1 MKILSR
7 PGMPSETDIPAPL
20 EVRRAAA
27 EIIRAGRYDEEEL
40 EDALVLIGG
49 YLWETWDEEEDEDEN
64 DDLSPPELEQ
74 RLRTLQ
80 SDLARAAD
88 GFIGRQ
94 LPAGDAGTLDLIRY
108 HPSSGELT
116 IYELKAREIQVSDL
130 AQVESYRVA
139 LEEFD
144 PDDLARLLVNNSG
157 RKGISRVWEPEE
169 LRGMLDYRDDEVIDN
184 EALLENG
191 DPDYD
196 PDLRRISCAVVGNG
210 YKARVSRLAKS
221 MGIELIHIPDLITTA
236 LEELSKAE
244 PYVAKEEET
253 KQALG
258 R

>member
-27 EIIRAGRYDEEEL
+27 EIIRTGRYDEEEL

-49 YLWETWDEEEDEDEN
+49 YLWETWDDEEDEDEN

-74 RLRTLQ
+74 RLQILQ
-80 SDLARAAD
+80 SDLARAAG

-94 LPAGDAGTLDLIRY
+94 LSAGDAGTLDLIRY
-108 HPSSGELT
+108 YPSSGELT

-139 LEEFD
+139 LEELG
-144 PDDLARLLVNNSG
+144 PDDLAWLLVSNSG
-157 RKGISRVWEPEE
+157 RKGISRVWEPED

-184 EALLENG
+184 EALLEHG

-196 PDLRRISCAVVGNG
+196 PNLRRISCAVVGNG
-210 YKARVSRLAKS
+210 YKARVSRLAES

-236 LEELSKAE
+236 LEEIEKAE
-244 PYVAKEEET
+244 PYAAK
-253 KQALG
+253 KKRQG
-258 R
+258 